1 MELFNMH
8 DLCGKL
14 KKQSNIC
21 TQTDRDRQRQTD
33 RDRTPINWVDTG
45 VQADKSSLEVRKGVR
60 PLSRSLRQCLWLVAD
75 LERVVT
81 R

>member
-1 MELFNMH
+1 MVLDGQGFAAVTRQSP
-8 DLCGKL
+8 
-14 KKQSNIC
+14 KK
-21 TQTDRDRQRQTD
+21 TLPDRARLPT
-33 RDRTPINWVDTG
+33 NWVDTG

-60 PLSRSLRQCLWLVAD
+60 PLSRSLRQGLWLVAD